1 MANQK
6 YIKVTLKGETKSYI
20 VLATLKPF
28 YISQGAKI
36 EHPTDEEV
44 YAAVPQ
50 ERPAVARPAN
60 RVQSLTN
67 AAEAAAEAARDAE
80 EIAELKKEN
89 AELQKDLQREKAV
102 NEEGLKNISIQ
113 SATIAELRDKLAAA
127 ETTITESEQ
136 LIESLRKELAEA
148 TAKPQK
154 KAKAEVDEGTLPAAE
169 A

>member
-6 YIKVTLKGETKSYI
+6 YIKVTLKGETKSHI
-20 VLATLKPF
+20 VLATLKNF
-28 YISQGAKI
+28 YISQGAEI

-60 RVQSLTN
+60 FAQSIAN
-67 AAEAAAEAARDAE
+67 AAEAAAEAARTAK
-80 EIAELKKEN
+80 EIVELKKEN
-89 AELQKDLQREKAV
+89 AELKAKNEKHAAEAKEYGEEIAKLRE
-102 NEEGLKNISIQ
+102 Q
-113 SATIAELRDKLAAA
+113 IAAQ

-136 LIESLRKELAEA
+136 VIEGLRKELAEA

-154 KAKAEVDEGTLPAAE
+154 KAKAEVDDGALPAQE